1 MQADQR
7 VFLNTFFF
15 TDNTST
21 TLLAERNPCIR
32 RKTEALDNPSLLLGM
47 YYAVVSLVIF
57 SAVMIVSYIALFI
70 FAKR

>member
-1 MQADQR
+1 MSEFSKYA
-7 VFLNTFFF
+7 FFFF

-21 TLLAERNPCIR
+21 TLLAEQNPCTR
-32 RKTEALDNPSLLLGM
+32 KKTEALGNPSLLLGM

-57 SAVMIVSYIALFI
+57 SAVMIVLYIALFL